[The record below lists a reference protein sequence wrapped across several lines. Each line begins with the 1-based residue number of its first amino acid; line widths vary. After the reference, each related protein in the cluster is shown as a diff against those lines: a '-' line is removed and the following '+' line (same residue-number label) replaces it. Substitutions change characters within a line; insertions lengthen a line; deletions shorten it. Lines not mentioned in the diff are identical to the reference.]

1 MRPLAFTLTG
11 SLLSLVLGATAGIA
25 AGQTAKPLP
34 YLDPSLPT
42 EQRAA
47 DLVGRM
53 TLLEKTSQMLNS
65 SAAIPRLDVPA
76 YDWWNE
82 GLHGVARSGYAT
94 MFPQAIGMA
103 ATWDAPLFKQ
113 LATVIS
119 DEARAKNNEALKHD
133 NHSIYYGLTFW
144 SPNINIFRDPRW
156 GRGQETYGED
166 PFLTAQLGVN
176 FVEGMQGDD
185 PKYYRVIAT
194 PKHFAVHSGPESER
208 HRFNVDPSP
217 HDLWDT
223 YLPAFRATIVDA
235 KADSIMCAYNAV
247 EEQPA
252 CGSDLLLKT
261 VLRGYWKFQGFVTS
275 DCGAIDDFWQKNAH
289 HTSPDSPHA
298 SADGL
303 LHGTDTNCGQ
313 TYKNLPDAV
322 KAGLISEADIDVS
335 LQRLFAARMKLGL
348 FDPPNMLHYTS
359 IPFSDV
365 DSPEHRA
372 LAKEVADK
380 SMVLLKNDGILPL
393 KSAKYKTIVVI
404 GPNAASL
411 AALEGNYN
419 GVPRD
424 PQMPVDALRA
434 AFPEAH
440 IVYQQGAPYA
450 EGLGLP
456 APRTLFRPAAA
467 STEEGLNA
475 EYFAGDSL
483 EGKPVLTRVDPQ
495 IDFDWTSIS
504 PLPTP
509 RAANSP
515 DGFAVR
521 WTGVVVPPAPGKYEF
536 TLRVGRCRLCG
547 GRDHFSV
554 MVDGKQVAA
563 LTNASPAPGQGFAH
577 INGTTGA
584 VEDQHPTG
592 PPRFTLNFTDTRP
605 LPITIEMAR
614 SSSMMGGGI
623 SLDWQPPASILLKQ
637 AVDAAQGADLIVA
650 MVGLSPQLEG
660 EEMPIHVEGFSGG
673 DRTDIKLPAPQ
684 EQMLEQVA
692 ATGKPMVVVLLNG
705 SALAMNWAQE
715 HANAV
720 LEAWY
725 PGEAGGKA
733 IADTLAGRNNPAGRL
748 PVTFYS
754 SLDDL
759 PPFTDYSMQNRTYRY
774 FKGKVLYDFGYGL
787 SYTKFSYSHLK
798 LSTGVLH
805 AGDSLTAEADILNT
819 GSIAGDEVA
828 ELYLMAPRE
837 GNSGLSPN
845 LQLEGFQRIHLAP
858 GQVKHV
864 VFKLDPRQLS
874 EVDAKGV
881 RSVQP
886 GAYKLSI
893 GGTQPED
900 PRAPEP
906 PQTTSFTIQGTQE
919 LPH

>member
-1 MRPLAFTLTG
+1 MRSYSLKLAG
-11 SLLSLVLGATAGIA
+11 SLAALFLGSIAGVA
-25 AGQTAKPLP
+25 AGQSSRPLP
-34 YLDPSLPT
+34 YLDPSLPK
-42 EQRAA
+42 EERAA
-47 DLVGRM
+47 DLVSRM
-53 TLLEKTSQMLNS
+53 TLDEKVSQTMNS
-65 SAAIPRLDVPA
+65 SAAIPRLNVPA

-82 GLHGVARSGYAT
+82 GLHGVARSGYST

-103 ATWDAPLFKQ
+103 ATWDAPLFKE

-119 DEARAKNNEALKHD
+119 DEARAKNNEALRHD

-166 PFLTAQLGVN
+166 PFLTGQLGVN

-247 EEQPA
+247 EGQPA
-252 CGSDLLLKT
+252 CGSDLLMKT
-261 VLRGYWKFQGFVTS
+261 VLRGYWNFQGYVTS
-275 DCGAIDDFWQKNAH
+275 DCGAIDDFFQKNAH
-289 HTSPDSPHA
+289 HTSPDSPDA
-298 SADGL
+298 SADSL

-313 TYKNLPDAV
+313 TYKTLPAAV

-335 LQRLFAARMKLGL
+335 LRRLFEARIQLGL
-348 FDPPNMLHYTS
+348 FDPPSMVRYTS

-365 DSPEHRA
+365 DSSEHQA
-372 LAKEVADK
+372 LALAVADK

-393 KSAKYKTIVVI
+393 KPAKYKTIAVI

-424 PQMPVDALRA
+424 PQMPVDALHA
-434 AFPEAH
+434 AFPDAH
-440 IVYQQGAPYA
+440 IVYEQGAPYV
-450 EGLGLP
+450 EGVGLP
-456 APRTLFRPAAA
+456 APRTLFRPAAD
-467 STEEGLNA
+467 SKEEGLKA

-483 EGKPVLTRVDPQ
+483 NGKPAVTRIDPQ
-495 IDFDWTSIS
+495 IDFDWTSVS
-504 PLPTP
+504 PLP
-509 RAANSP
+509 AGSP

-521 WTGVVVPPAPGKYEF
+521 WTGVLVPPAPGKYQF

-554 MVDGKQVAA
+554 TVDGKEVAA
-563 LTNASPAPGQGFAH
+563 LSNASPAPGQGFAH
-577 INGTTGA
+577 MNGTTGA

-592 PPRFTLNFTDTRP
+592 PPRFTVDFADSRP
-605 LPITIEMAR
+605 LPVSIEMSR

-623 SLDWQPPASILLKQ
+623 TLEWQPPASVLLQRAIDTAK
-637 AVDAAQGADLIVA
+637 GADLVVA

-673 DRTDIKLPAPQ
+673 DRTDIKLPATQ
-684 EQMLEQVA
+684 QQMLEQVGA
-692 ATGKPMVVVLLNG
+692 AGKPLVVVLLNG
-705 SALAMNWAQE
+705 SALATNWAEE
-715 HANAV
+715 HANAI
-720 LEAWY
+720 LDAWY
-725 PGEAGGKA
+725 PGQAGGQA
-733 IADTLAGRNNPAGRL
+733 IADTLSGKNNPGGRL

-754 SLDDL
+754 SLEDL
-759 PPFTDYSMQNRTYRY
+759 PAFTDYSMQNRTYRY
-774 FKGKVLYDFGYGL
+774 FKGKTLYSFGYGI

-798 LSTGVLH
+798 LSTDTLH
-805 AGDSLTAEADILNT
+805 AGDTLTAEADVRNA
-819 GSIAGDEVA
+819 GSVAGDEVA
-828 ELYLMAPRE
+828 ELYLIPPHD
-837 GNSGLSPN
+837 GNGGLSPN
-845 LQLEGFQRIHLAP
+845 LQLEGFQRFHLAP

-864 VFKLDPRQLS
+864 IFKLDPRQLS
-874 EVDAKGV
+874 EVDANGI

-886 GAYKLSI
+886 GSYKLSI
-893 GGTQPED
+893 GGAQPAD
-900 PRAPEP
+900 PRAPVP
-906 PQTTSFTIQGTQE
+906 AQTVAFAIQGTQE

>member
-1 MRPLAFTLTG
+1 MRPFVPTLKS
-11 SLLSLVLGATAGIA
+11 SLLSIFLVTVAGA
-25 AGQTAKPLP
+25 QSVKPLP

-47 DLVGRM
+47 DLVSRM
-53 TLLEKTSQMLNS
+53 TLEEKVSEMRNS
-65 SAAIPRLDVPA
+65 SEAIPRLNVPA

-113 LATVIS
+113 LATAIS
-119 DEARAKNNEALKHD
+119 DEARAKNNQALRHD

-208 HRFNVDPSP
+208 HRFDVDPSP

-247 EEQPA
+247 EGQPA
-252 CGSDLLLKT
+252 CGSDLLMKK
-261 VLRGYWKFQGFVTS
+261 VLRGYWNFQGYVTS
-275 DCGAIDDFWQKNAH
+275 DCGAIADFWHNNAH

-298 SADGL
+298 SADAL
-303 LHGTDTNCGQ
+303 HHGTDTDCGQ
-313 TYKNLPDAV
+313 NYRTLPDAI
-322 KAGLISEADIDVS
+322 KAGLISESDIDVS
-335 LQRLFAARMKLGL
+335 LRRLFVARMKLGL
-348 FDPPNMLHYTS
+348 FDPPSMVRYTS

-365 DSPEHRA
+365 DSPAHRQLA
-372 LAKEVADK
+372 LEVADK
-380 SMVLLKNDGILPL
+380 SMVLLKNDGVLPL
-393 KSAKYKTIVVI
+393 MPAKYKTIAVI

-419 GVPRD
+419 GVARD
-424 PQMPVDALRA
+424 LQMPVDAIHE
-434 AFPEAH
+434 AFPGAR
-440 IVYQQGAPYA
+440 ILYQQGSPYV

-456 APRTLFRPAAA
+456 VPRTMFRPAADSA
-467 STEEGLNA
+467 DEGLKA
-475 EYFAGDSL
+475 EYFAGDNMDA
-483 EGKPVLTRVDPQ
+483 KPAVTRIDPQ
-495 IDFDWTSIS
+495 IDFDWTSVS
-504 PLPTP
+504 PLPVTT
-509 RAANSP
+509 AST

-521 WTGVVVPPAPGKYEF
+521 WTGVMVPPAPGKYEF

-554 MVDGKQVAA
+554 TVDGKEVAA
-563 LTNASPAPGQGFAH
+563 MVNASPAPGQGFAH

-584 VEDQHPTG
+584 VEDPHPAG
-592 PPRFTLNFTDTRP
+592 PPRFTIDFADTHP
-605 LPITIEMAR
+605 LPIRIEMAR

-623 SLDWQPPASILLKQ
+623 TLEWQPPASVLLEH
-637 AVDAAQGADLIVA
+637 AVDAAKQADLVVA

-660 EEMPIHVEGFSGG
+660 EEMPVHVEGFSGG

-684 EQMLEQVA
+684 QQMLEQVA
-692 ATGKPMVVVLLNG
+692 ATGKPLVVVLLNG
-705 SALAMNWAQE
+705 SALATNWAQE
-715 HANAV
+715 HANAI

-725 PGEAGGKA
+725 PGQAGPQA
-733 IADTLAGRNNPAGRL
+733 IADTLVGKNNPAGRL
-748 PVTFYS
+748 PVTFYT
-754 SLDDL
+754 SLEEL

-774 FKGKVLYDFGYGL
+774 FTGNTLYDFGFGL

-798 LSTGVLH
+798 LSTETLN
-805 AGDSLTAEADILNT
+805 AGDSLTAEADIRNS
-819 GSIAGDEVA
+819 GSVAGDEVA
-828 ELYLMAPRE
+828 ELYLTAPRD
-837 GNSGLSPN
+837 GNGGLSPR
-845 LQLEGFQRIHLAP
+845 LQLEAFQRIHLAP
-858 GQVKHV
+858 GQTKHV
-864 VFKLDPRQLS
+864 IFKLGPRQLS
-874 EVDAKGV
+874 EVDANGI

-886 GAYKLSI
+886 GSYKLSV
-893 GGTQPED
+893 GGSQPED

-906 PQTTSFTIQGTQE
+906 AQIAKFTIQGTQE

>member
-1 MRPLAFTLTG
+1 MRLFALTLKS
-11 SLLSLVLGATAGIA
+11 SLLSILLVTVAGA
-25 AGQTAKPLP
+25 QPAKPLP

-47 DLVGRM
+47 DLVSRM
-53 TLLEKTSQMLNS
+53 TLDEKVSEMRNS
-65 SAAIPRLDVPA
+65 SEAIPRLNVPA

-119 DEARAKNNEALKHD
+119 DEARAKNNEALRHD

-176 FVEGMQGDD
+176 FVEGMRGDD

-208 HRFNVDPSP
+208 HRFDVDPSP

-247 EEQPA
+247 EGQPA
-252 CGSDLLLKT
+252 CGSDLLMKT
-261 VLRGYWKFQGFVTS
+261 VLRGYWNFQGYVTS
-275 DCGAIDDFWQKNAH
+275 DCGAIADFWHKDAH
-289 HTSPDSPHA
+289 HMSPDSHHA
-298 SADGL
+298 SADAL
-303 LHGTDTNCGQ
+303 LHGTDTDCGQ
-313 TYKNLPDAV
+313 NYRTLPDAV
-322 KAGLISEADIDVS
+322 KAGLISESDIDIS
-335 LQRLFAARMKLGL
+335 LRRLFVARMKLGL
-348 FDPPNMLHYTS
+348 FDPPSMVRYTS

-365 DSPEHRA
+365 DSPAHQQLA
-372 LAKEVADK
+372 LEVADK
-380 SMVLLKNDGILPL
+380 SMVLLKNDGALPL
-393 KSAKYKTIVVI
+393 NPSKYKTIAVI

-419 GVPRD
+419 GVARD
-424 PQMPVDALRA
+424 PQMPVDALHA
-434 AFPEAH
+434 AFPGAR
-440 IVYQQGAPYA
+440 IIYQQGSPYV

-456 APRTLFRPAAA
+456 VPRTMFRPAADSA
-467 STEEGLNA
+467 EEGLKA
-475 EYFAGDSL
+475 EYFAGDNMDA
-483 EGKPVLTRVDPQ
+483 KPALTRIDPQ
-495 IDFDWTSIS
+495 IDFDWTSVS
-504 PLPTP
+504 PLPT
-509 RAANSP
+509 AAAST

-521 WTGVVVPPAPGKYEF
+521 WTGVLVPPAPGKYEF

-554 MVDGKQVAA
+554 TVDGKQVAA
-563 LTNASPAPGQGFAH
+563 MANASPAPGQGFAH

-584 VEDQHPTG
+584 VEDPHPAG
-592 PPRFTLNFTDTRP
+592 PPRFTIDFADTHP
-605 LPITIEMAR
+605 LPIRIEMAR

-623 SLDWQPPASILLKQ
+623 TLEWQPPASVLLQ
-637 AVDAAQGADLIVA
+637 HAVDAAKQADLVVA

-660 EEMPIHVEGFSGG
+660 EEMPVHVEGFSGG

-684 EQMLEQVA
+684 QQMLEQVA
-692 ATGKPMVVVLLNG
+692 ATGKPLVVVLLNG
-705 SALAMNWAQE
+705 SALATNWAQE
-715 HANAV
+715 HANAI

-725 PGEAGGKA
+725 PGQAGGQA
-733 IADTLAGRNNPAGRL
+733 IADTLAGKNNPAGRL
-748 PVTFYS
+748 PVTFYT
-754 SLDDL
+754 SLDEL
-759 PPFTDYSMQNRTYRY
+759 PPFADYSMQNRTYRY
-774 FKGKVLYDFGYGL
+774 FSGKTLYDFGFGL

-798 LSTGVLH
+798 LSTETLN
-805 AGDSLTAEADILNT
+805 AGDSLTAEADVRNS
-819 GSIAGDEVA
+819 GSVAGDEVA
-828 ELYLMAPRE
+828 ELYLTAPRD
-837 GNSGLSPN
+837 GNGGLSPK
-845 LQLEGFQRIHLAP
+845 LQLEGFQRIHIAP
-858 GQVKHV
+858 GQIRHV

-874 EVDAKGV
+874 EVDSNGI

-886 GAYKLSI
+886 GSYKLSI
-893 GGTQPED
+893 GGSQPED

-906 PQTTSFTIQGTQE
+906 AQIAQFTIQGTQE